1 MRSPSGLGLPRQQ
14 RGRVMISVLQGLV
27 LALTVAIAGE
37 AAAQAAPTPQA
48 SVQMSEVERGDLA
61 IRNAA
66 AADFNR
72 LGFAGLTRHVPDM
85 KSAWNRMPENYPLI
99 DRQGDSYIVRTHEL
113 ADILLLSGALKA
125 ADEGAE
131 RAISVIQSAN
141 VYGDIA
147 QFLGSEA
154 IERHRYQEALVFLDR
169 ALATQPA
176 NWVLLNEKASALQGL
191 RRWSEALDI
200 IDRAMAT
207 NDVMLMLHKP
217 PLLRRRGFS
226 LIELGR
232 LDEARE
238 AYEESLRI
246 DPDNEIAKSE
256 LAYIARLKAGAP
268 AEDAVVIAPDAPQS
282 GSEADNDTASAD

>member
-1 MRSPSGLGLPRQQ
+1 MTSGL
-14 RGRVMISVLQGLV
+14 RGVV
-27 LALTVAIAGE
+27 LALAAAFAGD
-37 AAAQAAPTPQA
+37 AAAQSAPAPPPA
-48 SVQMSEVERGDLA
+48 VQMSEAERADLA

-72 LGFAGLTRHVPDM
+72 LGFAGLTPHVQDL
-85 KSAWNRMPENYPLI
+85 KSAWNRMPEDYALI
-99 DRQGDSYIVRTHEL
+99 DQEGDSYVVRTQDL

-125 ADEGAE
+125 ADKDGEH
-131 RAISVIQSAN
+131 AISVIQAAN

-176 NWVLLNEKASALQGL
+176 NWALLNEKASALQGL
-191 RRWSEALDI
+191 RQWSEALET
-200 IDRAMAT
+200 IDRALAT
-207 NDVMLMLHKP
+207 NDVMLMLHKA

-232 LDEARE
+232 LDEARA
-238 AYEESLRI
+238 AYEASLAI
-246 DPDNEIAKSE
+246 DPDNEIAKGE

-268 AEDAVVIAPDAPQS
+268 AEDAVVVAPDAPQPAAP
-282 GSEADNDTASAD
+282 EKNANTDD